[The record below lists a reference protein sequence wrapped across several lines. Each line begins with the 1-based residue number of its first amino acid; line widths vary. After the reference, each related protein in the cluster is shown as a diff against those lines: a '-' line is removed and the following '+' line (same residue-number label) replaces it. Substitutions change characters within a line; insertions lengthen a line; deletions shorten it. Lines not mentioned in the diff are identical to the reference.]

1 MKEYTIAMSESKK
14 DDDFVN
20 PIDPKSITDRPGHLP
35 YPHSIGSPAFA
46 PTSEGVIKGRAYK
59 VMEEQCDMQLDQIK
73 EQISL
78 LAKQAEALKA
88 RVNISKAVYGAEM
101 NFEPLVGET
110 YYLYARENER
120 FVLSLIGNHEWGKKL
135 PYKHYV
141 ATVKLL
147 SDHTWKVLEDN
158 TVTPAEDVE

>member
-1 MKEYTIAMSESKK
+1 MTDSNQEEFI
-14 DDDFVN
+14 N
-20 PIDPKSITDRPGHLP
+20 PIDPDKITERPGHLP

-46 PTSEGVIKGRAYK
+46 PTSEGAIKSRAYK

-73 EQISL
+73 EQIAL
-78 LAKQAEALKA
+78 LAQQAENLKQ

-110 YYLYARENER
+110 YYLYARDFDR
-120 FVLSLIGNHEWGKKL
+120 FVLSMIANDEWGKKL

-141 ATVKLL
+141 AAVKLL
-147 SDHTWKVLEDN
+147 SDHTWAVLEDH
-158 TVTPAEDVE
+158 TSDAEGTGVFPPIE